1 MTRRILLLLLL
12 FLAGAAGGLWSQAF
26 LLPSLAANP
35 TFANWQFLKDW
46 NARTQVIAPVE
57 QIFVREN
64 EAIEKT
70 IQEVKNTVVALKS
83 SGTRAGSG
91 LVYTSDGLI
100 VTLSSLVP
108 TGWKITIYPE
118 GQDPLQA
125 QVLKRDAKNNLV
137 LLKIEDTGLKTAGFV
152 GNGGVKL
159 GERVVLLAKIIEEGE
174 SSIIVNMGIVKKV
187 EEDSLATSIVEN
199 ENVDGAPLFD
209 VEGRVA
215 GLADADLQGNIF
227 VIPASVLR
235 EFLGL

>member
-1 MTRRILLLLLL
+1 MPKRILILLLL
-12 FLAGAAGGLWSQAF
+12 FLLGAAGGMWSQAF

-35 TFANWQFLKDW
+35 AFYNWQFLKDW
-46 NARTQVIAPVE
+46 NARTQIVSPVE

-64 EAIEKT
+64 ESIERT
-70 IQEVKNTVVALKS
+70 VQEVKGTVVAVQS

-108 TGWKITIYPE
+108 AGWKVAVYVDE
-118 GQDPLQA
+118 GDSLPA
-125 QVLKRDAKNNLV
+125 AVLKRDAASNLA
-137 LLKIEDTGLKTAGFV
+137 LLKIEKTGLQTARFV

-159 GERVVLLAKIIEEGE
+159 AERVVLLGKLIEAKKGILL
-174 SSIIVNMGIVKKV
+174 VNLGIVKKI
-187 EEDSLATSIVEN
+187 EEDSLTTSIIEK
-199 ENVDGAPLFD
+199 ENVEGAPLFN

-215 GLADADLQGNIF
+215 GLADADSQGNISA
-227 VIPASVLR
+227 IPSSLLR